1 MSGLRVFG
9 GTCCALLLLTNACS
23 DQSSDRASEQQ
34 AGQLAVEEVRTA
46 TAQFASLDAA
56 TEVGYPREV
65 ENCLVHEHHGAM
77 GYHHV
82 NAGYMDDTLDIG
94 KPEILLYERLP
105 SGEYVLN
112 GVEYIIPYRYWPR
125 DSVPPRMFD
134 EPMRHEE
141 NLEFWYLH
149 VWAWKPN
156 PDGPFADFHPDVQC
170 PAGASRVFRPN
181 NG

>member
-23 DQSSDRASEQQ
+23 DQSSDQASEQQ

-112 GVEYIIPYRYWPR
+112 GVEYIVPYTSRSR
-125 DSVPPRMFD
+125 DAEPPTILGQQLKRAD
-134 EPMRHEE
+134 G
-141 NLEFWYLH
+141 LQLWYLH
-149 VWAWKPN
+149 VWTWKEN
-156 PDGPFADFHPDVQC
+156 PSGVFADWN
-170 PAGASRVFRPN
+170 PAVECRT
-181 NG
+181 